1 MLISAQQTSQIQKSQ
16 RTDLDP
22 TTAAASVLYSGML
35 QNQQPLT
42 NIQAAAASVAGD
54 KQADNVNA
62 AFAKTR
68 VLLQASVPE
77 AAAVQSTHT
86 QNSNATTQ
94 GSATEAFKD
103 YMSKPVAQRIREQYL
118 EELGL
123 TEEDVKAMPPE
134 QQQAITDKISD
145 LMKGEQAI
153 KQAQAAQNAAEQK
166 V

>member
-35 QNQQPLT
+35 QNQQPVT
-42 NIQAAAASVAGD
+42 NLQAAAASVAGD

-77 AAAVQSTHT
+77 AAAVQSTST
-86 QNSNATTQ
+86 QNSNA
-94 GSATEAFKD
+94 ATANC
-103 YMSKPVAQRIREQYL
+103 SI
-118 EELGL
+118 
-123 TEEDVKAMPPE
+123 
-134 QQQAITDKISD
+134 QAVRPRRTI
-145 LMKGEQAI
+145 A
-153 KQAQAAQNAAEQK
+153 
-166 V
+166 